1 MCCMGVVAMAVGKQ
15 EAAVNVAY
23 RTDSRTAAVGK
34 LTRVVIASRTVRRKT
49 SNAFRHCRHCV
60 CEKRRWRG

>member
-23 RTDSRTAAVGK
+23 RTDSRTAAV
-34 LTRVVIASRTVRRKT
+34 VIASKTTVRRKT